1 VLLVISSRS
10 RSLRSSSSSPKYK
23 VQTYNTA
30 MHGGQWPGAINVTSV
45 LAGGAACTHGARGSG
60 HSRCVHSPLACLR
73 ACATPHPRLEHRHP
87 PPPCLLAALSLLPL
101 SLHHMESAARVV
113 WWCRTQE
120 VRSCQGLQTLKPS
133 PNTPVYDRRMLLC
146 MALFIGPEMQLRAP
160 LRHGACCSSETLRVA
175 TNIACYLA

>member
-1 VLLVISSRS
+1 MLLVINSRS
-10 RSLRSSSSSPKYK
+10 RSLRSSSPKYK

-30 MHGGQWPGAINVTSV
+30 IHGGQWPGAINVTSV

-101 SLHHMESAARVV
+101 SLHHGNCCWMQMQVCVSTVLAPARRAC
-113 WWCRTQE
+113 WY
-120 VRSCQGLQTLKPS
+120 S
-133 PNTPVYDRRMLLC
+133 P
-146 MALFIGPEMQLRAP
+146 QLRADAHP
-160 LRHGACCSSETLRVA
+160 GSSSGYGATGA
-175 TNIACYLA
+175 KYWACTGGTGPGGCGEHISAAPPPPPAARRN